1 MGDRVFANG
10 REISSK
16 SMGGRSIC
24 SFPDVCFTPPLT
36 PATPPGIPVPYP
48 NTAFASDTSDGSTT
62 VKIAGKEI
70 MLKDQSFFKK
80 STGDEAGS
88 APKKNVV
95 TSRIKGKAYFITWSF
110 DVKVEGKNVVR
121 HMDLTTHNH
130 GSIPAGAPPTLHNAM
145 MAARKISDCQDDLIA
160 INNKCSPWH
169 LGKGCPEEHEAIITR
184 AEARRDAARVASGRT
199 KPPYGRAYDQAH
211 SQLRDEYLVYTFHI
225 NRDPCRKAMKC
236 LLMPFKDMNQV
247 KCKKQT
253 GEHLIEK
260 ASCKGVGRYNE
271 NDAPT
276 AFTEGTSN
284 HLGEHG
290 IVSLDRKQFMKDW
303 RKRNKRNPGLTWTMG
318 EAADLGADVFHEQ
331 TTDPRCNRECL
342 RKQIIAGHQRMGI
355 QTSDPIKPSSAAS
368 NKSANDREIME
379 LAREQLADD
388 K

>member
-1 MGDRVFANG
+1 MGSSAFANG

-16 SMGGRSIC
+16 SMGGKSIC

-48 NTAFASDTSDGSTT
+48 NTAMASDTSAGSTT
-62 VKIAGKEI
+62 VKISGKEI
-70 MLKDQSFFKK
+70 MLKDKSFFKT

-95 TSRIKGKAYFITWSF
+95 TSKIKGKAYFIAWSF
-110 DVKVEGKNVVR
+110 DVKVEGENVVR

-130 GSIPAGAPPTLHNAM
+130 GSMPPGAPPTLHNAM
-145 MAARKISDCQDDLIA
+145 MAAARIGECHDDVIE
-160 INNKCSPWH
+160 INRQCDPWRE
-169 LGKGCPEEHEAIITR
+169 GRGCPEEQEASIER
-184 AEARRDAARVASGRT
+184 AEARRDKARTDSGRT
-199 KPPYGRAYDQAH
+199 KPPFGAAYDRAQ
-211 SQLRDEYLVYTFHI
+211 SQVRDEYLVYTFRV
-225 NRDPCRKAMKC
+225 NQDPCRKAMKC
-236 LLMPFKDMNQV
+236 LLMPFKDMNKM

-260 ASCKGVGRYNE
+260 ASCKGVGGYNE

-276 AFTEGTSN
+276 AFTEGPSN

-290 IVSLDRKQFMKDW
+290 IVSLDRKEFMADW
-303 RKRNKRNPGLTWTMG
+303 LKTNPPSAWTMG

-331 TTDPRCNRECL
+331 NAEPRCNRECL
-342 RKQIIAGHQRMGI
+342 KQQIIAGHERMGVQQSDAI
-355 QTSDPIKPSSAAS
+355 QPSSAAS
-368 NKSANDREIME
+368 DKSTPDREIMK
-379 LAREQLADD
+379 LVREQLAD